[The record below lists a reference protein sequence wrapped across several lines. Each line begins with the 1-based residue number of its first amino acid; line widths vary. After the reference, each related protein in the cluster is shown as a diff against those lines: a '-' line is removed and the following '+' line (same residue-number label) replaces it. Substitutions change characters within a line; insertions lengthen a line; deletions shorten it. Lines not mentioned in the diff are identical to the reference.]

1 VTGIASKSQLRM
13 SFLRYALVA
22 VPATVL
28 LGTLS
33 GALSG
38 AGYDNPWFAA
48 LARPPILPPGWVF
61 GAAWT
66 SFYVLFGLALAMVLH
81 AKGARGR
88 ERALTLFGLLLLLV
102 LAWPFVFFAMHKVS
116 LALSL
121 VAAMIVVVVATILFV
136 WRFRP
141 LAGLLLF
148 PGLGWLMFAAA
159 LNFQILVLNP
169 GAETLA
175 PDAVSTDIRL

>member
-1 VTGIASKSQLRM
+1 MTGIASKSQLRM

-28 LGTLS
+28 LGTLA

-38 AGYDNPWFAA
+38 ASIDNPWFAA
-48 LARPPILPPGWVF
+48 LARPPILPPGWLF

-66 SFYVLFGLALAMVLH
+66 LFYVLLGLALAMLLH

-88 ERALTLFGLLLLLV
+88 ERALVLLGLLLALA
-102 LAWPFVFFAMHKVS
+102 LAWPVLFFGLHKLS

-121 VAAMIVVVVATILFV
+121 AAAMLVVTVVAILFV
-136 WRFRP
+136 WRIRV

-148 PGLGWLMFAAA
+148 PCLAWLMFVAA
-159 LNFQILVLNP
+159 LNFQVMVLNP

>member
-1 VTGIASKSQLRM
+1 M
-13 SFLRYALVA
+13 SFLRYALVT
-22 VPATVL
+22 VPAVVL

-38 AGYDNPWFAA
+38 SGDDNAWFAA
-48 LARPPILPPGWVF
+48 LTKPAIMPPGWAF

-66 SFYVLFGLALAMVLH
+66 FLYILFGLSLAMVLH
-81 AKGARGR
+81 ARGARGR
-88 ERALTLFGLLLLLV
+88 ERALTLYGLQLVLNLAWSPLFFGL
-102 LAWPFVFFAMHKVS
+102 HRIS

-121 VAAMIVVVVATILFV
+121 IAAMLVVTVAMILFI

-141 LAGLLLF
+141 LAALLLF
-148 PGLGWLMFAAA
+148 PYLGWLMFAAA
-159 LNFQILVLNP
+159 LNFQIMVLNP